1 MPNYNEL
8 KGNNLNFS
16 IEKNKPNIL
25 KGKTLLFL
33 GASFTYGHASFGES
47 FVEYIEVRNDCT
59 CIKEAVSGTTL
70 VEHIEDSY
78 ITRLKKVPL
87 GKKYDALLCQLS
99 SNDVRLKQ
107 EFGVIKES
115 DYDTKTIC
123 GAIQYIAKYARD
135 VLKCPVIFYTCP
147 YFDKERYQK
156 LVSILNEIATKMK
169 FSVIDMYN
177 DKNFN
182 NISAETYALYMA
194 DPVHPT
200 KAGYYYWLTPYIESH
215 LFAFFTKL
223 VR

>member
-1 MPNYNEL
+1 MMNAC
-8 KGNNLNFS
+8 
-16 IEKNKPNIL
+16 IL
-25 KGKTLLFL
+25 VRLAFVLSL
-33 GASFTYGHASFGES
+33 IHISSFGES

-123 GAIQYIAKYARD
+123 GAIQYIAK
-135 VLKCPVIFYTCP
+135 LSLIH
-147 YFDKERYQK
+147 
-156 LVSILNEIATKMK
+156 I
-169 FSVIDMYN
+169 
-177 DKNFN
+177 
-182 NISAETYALYMA
+182 
-194 DPVHPT
+194 
-200 KAGYYYWLTPYIESH
+200 
-215 LFAFFTKL
+215 
-223 VR
+223 